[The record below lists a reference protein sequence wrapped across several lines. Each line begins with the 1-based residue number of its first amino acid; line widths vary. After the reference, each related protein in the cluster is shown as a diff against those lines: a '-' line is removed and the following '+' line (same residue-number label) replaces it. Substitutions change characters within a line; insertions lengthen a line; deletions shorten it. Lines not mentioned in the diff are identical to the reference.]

1 MGVLNCYD
9 LPKIGEHAVQNLKKR
24 TDLLVE
30 EIEDEVIIY
39 DPRTHRVHHLNPMA
53 SIIWELFDVSV
64 SPQEIVKEIVDAL
77 NTESQ
82 KVEKD
87 VQETLKHLQEKGLL
101 E

>member
-1 MGVLNCYD
+1 M
-9 LPKIGEHAVQNLKKR
+9 QSLKKR

-30 EIEDEVIIY
+30 EIEDEVVIY

-53 SIIWELFDVSV
+53 SIIWELFEVCS
-64 SPQEIVKEIVDAL
+64 SPKEIAKEIVDVL
-77 NTESQ
+77 QTDPL

-87 VQETLKHLQEKGLL
+87 VLDTLNLLQKKRLL

>member
-1 MGVLNCYD
+1 M
-9 LPKIGEHAVQNLKKR
+9 QSLKKR

-30 EIEDEVIIY
+30 EIEDEVVIY

-64 SPQEIVKEIVDAL
+64 SPQEIVKEIVDSL
-77 NTESQ
+77 NAESQ

>member
-1 MGVLNCYD
+1 M
-9 LPKIGEHAVQNLKKR
+9 QSLKKR

-30 EIEDEVIIY
+30 EIEDEVVIY

-64 SPQEIVKEIVDAL
+64 SPQEIVKEIVDSL
-77 NTESQ
+77 NAESP

>member
-1 MGVLNCYD
+1 M
-9 LPKIGEHAVQNLKKR
+9 QSLKKR
-24 TDLLVE
+24 SDLLVE
-30 EIEDEVIIY
+30 EIEEEIVIY

>member
-1 MGVLNCYD
+1 M
-9 LPKIGEHAVQNLKKR
+9 QSLKKR

-30 EIEDEVIIY
+30 EIEDEVVIY
-39 DPRTHRVHHLNPMA
+39 DPRTHYVHHLNPMA

-64 SPQEIVKEIVDAL
+64 SPQEIVKEIVDSL
-77 NTESQ
+77 NAESQ

>member
-1 MGVLNCYD
+1 M
-9 LPKIGEHAVQNLKKR
+9 QSLKKR
-24 TDLLVE
+24 PDLLIE
-30 EIEDEVIIY
+30 EIEDEVVIY

-64 SPQEIVKEIVDAL
+64 SPQEIVKEIVDSL
-77 NTESQ
+77 NAESQ

-87 VQETLKHLQEKGLL
+87 VQETLKHLQGKGLL

>member
-1 MGVLNCYD
+1 M
-9 LPKIGEHAVQNLKKR
+9 QSLKKR

-30 EIEDEVIIY
+30 EIEDEVVIY
-39 DPRTHRVHHLNPMA
+39 DPRTHYVHHLNPMA

-64 SPQEIVKEIVDAL
+64 SPQEIAKEIVDAL
-77 NTESQ
+77 KTDSST
-82 KVEKD
+82 VEKD

>member
-1 MGVLNCYD
+1 M
-9 LPKIGEHAVQNLKKR
+9 QSLKKR

-30 EIEDEVIIY
+30 EIEDEVVIY
-39 DPRTHRVHHLNPMA
+39 DPKTHYVHHLNPMA

-64 SPQEIVKEIVDAL
+64 SPQEIVKEIVDSL
-77 NTESQ
+77 NAESQ

-87 VQETLKHLQEKGLL
+87 VQETLKHLQKKGLL

>member
-1 MGVLNCYD
+1 M
-9 LPKIGEHAVQNLKKR
+9 QSLKKR
-24 TDLLVE
+24 TDILFE
-30 EIEDEVIIY
+30 EIEDEVVIY
-39 DPRTHRVHHLNPMA
+39 DPRTHYVHHLNPMA

-64 SPQEIVKEIVDAL
+64 SPQEIVKEIVDSL
-77 NTESQ
+77 NAESQ

>member
-1 MGVLNCYD
+1 
-9 LPKIGEHAVQNLKKR
+9 VQSLKKR
-24 TDLLVE
+24 TDLLIE
-30 EIEDEVIIY
+30 EIEDEVVIY
-39 DPRTHRVHHLNPMA
+39 DPKTQRVHHLNPMA

-64 SPQEIVKEIVDAL
+64 SPQEIVKEIVDSL
-77 NTESQ
+77 NAESQ

>member
-1 MGVLNCYD
+1 M
-9 LPKIGEHAVQNLKKR
+9 QSLKKR

-30 EIEDEVIIY
+30 EIEDEVVIY
-39 DPRTHRVHHLNPMA
+39 DPKTHYVHHLNPMA

-64 SPQEIVKEIVDAL
+64 SPQEIVKEIVDSL
-77 NTESQ
+77 NAESQ

-87 VQETLKHLQEKGLL
+87 VLETLKHLQKKGLL

>member
-1 MGVLNCYD
+1 M
-9 LPKIGEHAVQNLKKR
+9 QSLKKR

-53 SIIWELFDVSV
+53 SIIWELFDVSP
-64 SPQEIVKEIVDAL
+64 SPKDIAKEIVDVL
-77 NTESQ
+77 KTDLSN
-82 KVEKD
+82 VEKD
-87 VQETLKHLQEKGLL
+87 VQKTLGKLQRKGLL

>member
-1 MGVLNCYD
+1 M
-9 LPKIGEHAVQNLKKR
+9 QSLKKR

-30 EIEDEVIIY
+30 EIEDEVVIY

-64 SPQEIVKEIVDAL
+64 SPQEIVKEIVDSL
-77 NTESQ
+77 NAESQ

-87 VQETLKHLQEKGLL
+87 VQETLKHLQKKGLL

>member
-1 MGVLNCYD
+1 M
-9 LPKIGEHAVQNLKKR
+9 QSLKKR
-24 TDLLVE
+24 TDILVE
-30 EIEDEVIIY
+30 EIEDEVVIY

-64 SPQEIVKEIVDAL
+64 SPQEIVKEIVDSL
-77 NTESQ
+77 NAESQ

-87 VQETLKHLQEKGLL
+87 VQETLKQLQKKRLL

>member
-1 MGVLNCYD
+1 
-9 LPKIGEHAVQNLKKR
+9 VQSLKKR

-30 EIEDEVIIY
+30 EIEDEVVIY
-39 DPRTHRVHHLNPMA
+39 DPKTHYVHHLNPMA

-64 SPQEIVKEIVDAL
+64 SPQEIVKEIVDSL
-77 NTESQ
+77 NAESQ

-87 VQETLKHLQEKGLL
+87 VQETLKHLQKKGLL